1 MSKTKKKRKVIP
13 IVFTVLL
20 LLVIGII
27 LFLREYQVELLSPEV
42 EKIEKETEKIKDT
55 AIKNSI
61 FKDYYSKAQKLV
73 SSMTLKEKVGQ
84 LFLVRYN
91 KNDVEYLS
99 NFYPGGY
106 ILFAKDFENHTKAS
120 LKEELIN
127 NQKLNK
133 YPLIIGVDEEG
144 GFVTRISRYQAFRS
158 ERFKAPKAYYEAG
171 GLPLLEET
179 ETEKANLL
187 TSLGI
192 NLNLAPVADIST
204 NSNDFI
210 YNRSLGYDATKTS
223 ELIAKMVE
231 LANKNKINSCLK
243 HFPGYG
249 NNVDTHT
256 GIAIDNR
263 SYENF
268 VNNDFLPFKAGIASG
283 VPSVLVSH
291 NIVKALDENYPAS
304 LSKEVIAELRNK
316 LNFTGIIMTDD
327 LAMDAVK
334 SYVTEG
340 KAATMAINAGND
352 MIITS
357 DFLNM
362 YNEVLASL
370 ESGEIAEETI
380 DRAVLR
386 IIAWK
391 YSSNLFS

>member
-1 MSKTKKKRKVIP
+1 MNKKRKLKKIFIP
-13 IVFTVLL
+13 LIILL
-20 LLVIGII
+20 LIGGII
-27 LFLREYQVELLSPEV
+27 LFLKEYQVELLTEPQKV
-42 EKIEKETEKIKDT
+42 QKETNKKIKIKDNDV
-55 AIKNSI
+55 KNSI
-61 FKDYYSKAQKLV
+61 FKASYPKAQKLV
-73 SSMTLKEKVGQ
+73 SEMSLKEKVGQ

-91 KNDVEYLS
+91 KNDIEYLS

-106 ILFAKDFENHTKAS
+106 ILFAKDFENHTKETI
-120 LKEELIN
+120 KEELTE

-144 GFVTRISRYQAFRS
+144 GFVTRVSRYTSFRN
-158 ERFKAPKAYYEAG
+158 ERFQSPKSYYEAG
-171 GLPLLEET
+171 GLALLEET

-204 NSNDFI
+204 NPNDFI
-210 YNRSLGYDATKTS
+210 YNRSLGYDAKKTS
-223 ELIAKMVE
+223 ELITKMVE
-231 LANKNKINSCLK
+231 LSNKNKINSCLK

-249 NNVDTHT
+249 NNTDTHT

-263 SYENF
+263 SYDSF
-268 VNNDFLPFKAGIASG
+268 VNNDFLPFKAGIAAK

-291 NIVKALDENYPAS
+291 NIIKALDENYPGS
-304 LSKEVIAELRNK
+304 LSKNVVGELRNT
-316 LNFTGIIMTDD
+316 LGFTGIIMTDD

-334 SYVTEG
+334 SYVSEG

-357 DFLNM
+357 DFLTM
-362 YNEVLASL
+362 YNEVLSSI
-370 ESGEIAEETI
+370 ENGEIKESTI
-380 DRAVLR
+380 DKAVLR

-391 YSSNLFS
+391 YSSDLF